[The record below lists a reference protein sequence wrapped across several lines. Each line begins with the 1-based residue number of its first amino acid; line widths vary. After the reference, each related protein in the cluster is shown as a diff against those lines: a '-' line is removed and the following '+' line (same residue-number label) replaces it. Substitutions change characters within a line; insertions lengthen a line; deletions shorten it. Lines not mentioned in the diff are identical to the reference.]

1 MEAGDPDSFVMS
13 EAPSSDESD
22 CDHYHEHDD
31 AALTEEW
38 ARDLLADIGVIDPH
52 EVNMCT

>member
-1 MEAGDPDSFVMS
+1 MEAGDPDSLVMS